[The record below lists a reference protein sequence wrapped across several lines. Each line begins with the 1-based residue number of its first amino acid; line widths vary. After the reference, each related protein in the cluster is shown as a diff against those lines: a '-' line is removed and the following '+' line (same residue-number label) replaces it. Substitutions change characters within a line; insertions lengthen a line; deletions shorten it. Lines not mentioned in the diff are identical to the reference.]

1 MGKEQERKSAMKKST
16 IKKMD
21 ENELAMM
28 VNIASIDPFDAMS
41 IMIRK
46 GDIEKPIL
54 SRPKCN
60 NDRDDWSIPMKD
72 MKRME
77 RRKATFRKD
86 KGRQTRARDLG
97 YNLSSDMTN
106 GKVKNLLSANHM
118 DRMCS
123 RGAKAQKKLGK
134 AMNTIEGR
142 NLMAQMEWEAE
153 EDRELAR
160 KEAERQFMLDELA
173 STTDDLNRL
182 KDMEAE
188 AKKVI
193 SDLIRTIH
201 EANNK
206 LQDYQVKM
214 NGLRAG
220 KFYLEVEIAKLEEA
234 LKQ

>member
-1 MGKEQERKSAMKKST
+1 MKKST
-16 IKKMD
+16 IKKMS
-21 ENELAMM
+21 EEELMM
-28 VNIASIDPFDAMS
+28 AKAVCDFHPFARNSVLIDKGDMKAPDWDAML
-41 IMIRK
+41 
-46 GDIEKPIL
+46 DWEYDFL
-54 SRPKCN
+54 
-60 NDRDDWSIPMKD
+60 DWDDDEDEAIPMKD
-72 MKRME
+72 MKRQE
-77 RRKATFRKD
+77 RRKYRFTKD
-86 KGRQTRARDLG
+86 MARWTRAHNLG
-97 YNLSSDMTN
+97 YNLSIEDNPS
-106 GKVKNLLSANHM
+106 KVRNILSASHV
-118 DRMCS
+118 DKAYF
-123 RGAKAQKKLGK
+123 RGNKAKKKMGK
-134 AMNTIEGR
+134 PITTKTALDLVE
-142 NLMAQMEWEAE
+142 QMKWEAE
-153 EDRELAR
+153 MDREAER

-220 KFYLEVEIAKLEEA
+220 KLYLEDEIAKLEEA